1 MRARN
6 PNELIQ
12 PPSAA
17 FLLGVQMAFSHG
29 QIPAQ
34 GAFASYGDLIASFA
48 NGNPRVATLASA
60 GTSEVLTGN
69 QLAAG
74 IFVRS
79 GGTTTTAT
87 TDTATNI
94 ITALGPGVYVG
105 MTAMVLYVNL
115 SSGTATI
122 AAGSGVTTSGTMTVA
137 TAGLR
142 CFILTVT
149 NVSTP
154 AVTIQGAFALG
165 SAVTA

>member
-1 MRARN
+1 
-6 PNELIQ
+6 
-12 PPSAA
+12 
-17 FLLGVQMAFSHG
+17 MAFSHG
-29 QIPAQ
+29 VPGNQ
-34 GAFASYGDLIASFA
+34 GAFPTYADVIAVLSS
-48 NGNPRVATLASA
+48 GNPAVASLVSA
-60 GTSEVLTGN
+60 GTSEVLTGY
-69 QLAAG
+69 QIDAG

-94 ITALGPGVYVG
+94 ITAMGPGVTIG
-105 MTAMVLYVNL
+105 MTSMLFYVNL

-122 AAGSGVTTSGTMTVA
+122 AAGTGVTTSGTMTVA

-142 CFILTVT
+142 VFVITVT
-149 NVSTP
+149 NVTTP

>member
-1 MRARN
+1 
-6 PNELIQ
+6 
-12 PPSAA
+12 
-17 FLLGVQMAFSHG
+17 MAFSHG
-29 QIPAQ
+29 LVPAQ
-34 GAFASYGDLIASFA
+34 GAFPSYGDLVAMLA
-48 NGNPRVATLASA
+48 NGNPRVASLASA

-69 QLAAG
+69 QIASG
-74 IFVRS
+74 IFIRS

-94 ITALGPGVYVG
+94 LSAIGPNASIG
-105 MTAMVLYVNL
+105 MTVMLFYVNL

-149 NVSTP
+149 AVTVP